1 MDDAPL
7 VSSQA
12 SASSDGANPKKRKNI
27 IVDSD
32 ESEDEGVISNGASV
46 SNNSSFQSTSSS
58 SSEYHIPK
66 KYGMAIEDDVEDI
79 DSSDGM
85 LVYILLRS
93 QAHPFLNLSFYLS
106 VFNHCYTSPFP
117 TSSSVIFSSLARR

>member
-1 MDDAPL
+1 MFNEFAMDDAPL

-85 LVYILLRS
+85 LVCIRLPS
-93 QAHPFLNLSFYLS
+93 QAHLFKPFLLPLY
-106 VFNHCYTSPFP
+106 
-117 TSSSVIFSSLARR
+117 IQ